1 MHGARDI
8 DHKDEFSGWNILLPD
23 PFRRLHHQQEK
34 LFVFVL
40 KKHESRLDFFTGQA
54 EAQDKVPI
62 PTECFGIF
70 QGDGRNRVALPKN
83 IGFMG
88 GVTTSC
94 RAIPVEIFA
103 VILNF
108 VSGLLPCG
116 RYGLLIHRS
125 VSSAF
130 ASVDSNSADRQPW
143 DRRTRRCR
151 LSAPAIRCNSARYRW
166 YRLA

>member
-40 KKHESRLDFFTGQA
+40 KKHKSRFPLNVSASFKATVATESPCRKTSVSW
-54 EAQDKVPI
+54 E
-62 PTECFGIF
+62 
-70 QGDGRNRVALPKN
+70 
-83 IGFMG
+83 

-116 RYGLLIHRS
+116 RYGLL
-125 VSSAF
+125 
-130 ASVDSNSADRQPW
+130 
-143 DRRTRRCR
+143 
-151 LSAPAIRCNSARYRW
+151 
-166 YRLA
+166 